1 MDVFKGEAPK
11 WFASWFYR
19 LFFFLSW
26 RMKRWLKMY
35 KRGNECHLK
44 EVMEML
50 LFKGAFAPFCMKAF
64 CGNISST
71 LTAVSNVS
79 CFCWHQKAEAG
90 ELNRVAGKHQA
101 HSYGSK
107 YLEETMWV

>member
-1 MDVFKGEAPK
+1 MCRKGSECHFKG
-11 WFASWFYR
+11 
-19 LFFFLSW
+19 
-26 RMKRWLKMY
+26 
-35 KRGNECHLK
+35 
-44 EVMEML
+44 VMEML
-50 LFKGAFAPFCMKAF
+50 LFKGALAAFCMKAF
-64 CGNISST
+64 CRNISST

-79 CFCWHQKAEAG
+79 CFCWHRKAEAG

>member
-1 MDVFKGEAPK
+1 MCRKG
-11 WFASWFYR
+11 S
-19 LFFFLSW
+19 
-26 RMKRWLKMY
+26 
-35 KRGNECHLK
+35 ECHLK

-50 LFKGAFAPFCMKAF
+50 LFKGALAAFCTKAF
-64 CGNISST
+64 CRNISST

-79 CFCWHQKAEAG
+79 CFCWHRKAEAG

>member
-1 MDVFKGEAPK
+1 
-11 WFASWFYR
+11 
-19 LFFFLSW
+19 
-26 RMKRWLKMY
+26 
-35 KRGNECHLK
+35 
-44 EVMEML
+44 MEMPLPFSFSKEPLL
-50 LFKGAFAPFCMKAF
+50 LFALWCFVEMYP
-64 CGNISST
+64 IYL

-107 YLEETMWV
+107 YLEEMMRV

>member
-1 MDVFKGEAPK
+1 MCRKG
-11 WFASWFYR
+11 S
-19 LFFFLSW
+19 
-26 RMKRWLKMY
+26 
-35 KRGNECHLK
+35 ECHLK
-44 EVMEML
+44 GVMEML
-50 LFKGAFAPFCMKAF
+50 LFKGALAAFCTKAF
-64 CGNISST
+64 CRNISST

-79 CFCWHQKAEAG
+79 CFCWHRKAEAG